1 MNNPIILNDKEV
13 NIFGLSNDYKLTT
26 HATLLN
32 YYKYIT
38 YLSKHVGQSEE
49 SLARFK
55 KDVDYVTD
63 GLKRYLEDR
72 LTDEA

>member
-13 NIFGLSNDYKLTT
+13 NIFSLSNDYKLTT

-38 YLSKHVGQSEE
+38 YLLNNTDKSENG
-49 SLARFK
+49 LAKLKYDIEF
-55 KDVDYVTD
+55 VTD